1 MSDAILISGGVD
13 SVALAF
19 WKRPAIGITINYG
32 QACAEAEFRAS
43 RQVCSELGMQHETI
57 TVDCSALGS
66 GDLLGSDPI
75 SLAPVPE
82 WWPFRNQLLVTL
94 AAMRAVAMDVNRL
107 MIGAVKTDASHADG
121 SQEFFR
127 RINDVVS
134 FQEGNI
140 QVVTPA
146 IHMTSVEL
154 LSASGIDLSLLAWVH
169 SCHRANFACGT
180 CRGCNKHR
188 AVMLEFCNAPY

>member
-13 SVALAF
+13 STALAF
-19 WKRPAIGITINYG
+19 WKRPAIGITVNYG
-32 QACAEAEFRAS
+32 QASAEAEFRAS
-43 RQVCSELGMQHETI
+43 KQICAELGMQHETI

-94 AAMRAVAMDVNRL
+94 AAMRAVAMDVNL
-107 MIGAVKTDASHADG
+107 IMVGAVKTDASHADG

-127 RINDVVS
+127 KINDVVS

-140 QVVTPA
+140 QVVAPA

-154 LSASGIDLSLLAWVH
+154 LRTSGIDLSLLAWAH

-188 AVMLEFCNAPY
+188 AVMLEFCDAPY